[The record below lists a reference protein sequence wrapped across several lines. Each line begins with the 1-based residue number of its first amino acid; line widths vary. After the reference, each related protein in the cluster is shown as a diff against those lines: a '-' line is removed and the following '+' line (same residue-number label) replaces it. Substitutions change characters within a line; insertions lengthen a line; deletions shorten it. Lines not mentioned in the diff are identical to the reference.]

1 MYESTQKVV
10 NGLYRWQYKCEY
22 IFFPE
27 LVNSQKVKSFGLE
40 FIINKIQEIEK

>member
-1 MYESTQKVV
+1 MKAHRKWLMDYIDGNINVST
-10 NGLYRWQYKCEY
+10 Y
-22 IFFPE
+22 FFPE